1 MINYILFNDLKIVN
15 VMSREKITISRYFYE
30 QTCAEDFCGEN
41 SVKKK
46 YLTHFSAYSTMQQ
59 SAILCAG
66 CPTWMVKMEKIVE
79 QGLLYDF
86 YGELL
91 TKHQQEIY
99 ESVVYENL
107 SLGEIAEKEGVS
119 RQAVHDIV
127 KRCDKTLLGYE
138 EKLKLVAR
146 FESIREKIEEINRFS
161 AQYENG
167 ELKDAAAYG
176 SRIRELSAKI
186 MQEL

>member
-1 MINYILFNDLKIVN
+1 
-15 VMSREKITISRYFYE
+15 
-30 QTCAEDFCGEN
+30 
-41 SVKKK
+41 
-46 YLTHFSAYSTMQQ
+46 
-59 SAILCAG
+59 
-66 CPTWMVKMEKIVE
+66 MEKIVE

-161 AQYENG
+161 AQYESG
-167 ELKDAAAYG
+167 EFADAAAYG